1 MRDYGMF
8 AVPSSAGGG
17 AMVTGAGGGYPAPEK
32 LEIIQLAEQSHLPVR
47 RTLEKL
53 GNFLRTLATPEP
65 IRDWS
70 LTSLRE
76 KLIKIDVKVISH
88 GRYVAFQMAEV
99 AIARQL
105 FAGILRLIAELQS
118 PPDLLRA

>member
-1 MRDYGMF
+1 MF
-8 AVPSSAGGG
+8 VVPSNAGGG

-53 GNFLRTLATPEP
+53 GNFLRTLATSEP
-65 IRDWS
+65 IQDWS

-76 KLIKIDVKVISH
+76 KLVKIGARIVMH

-99 AIARQL
+99 AIPRQI
-105 FAGILRLIAELQS
+105 FAGILRLIAELRP
-118 PPDLLRA
+118 PPDPSPA